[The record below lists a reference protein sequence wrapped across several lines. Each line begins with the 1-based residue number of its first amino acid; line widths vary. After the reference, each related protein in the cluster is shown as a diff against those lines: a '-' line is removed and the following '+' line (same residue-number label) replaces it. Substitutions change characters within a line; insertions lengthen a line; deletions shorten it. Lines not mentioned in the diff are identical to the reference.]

1 MMKFMTLGLVVAAL
15 AIAAPAHAQDVDAG
29 EKVFK
34 RCSSCHAVGEGA
46 KHKIGPELNDLF
58 GRVAGG
64 LPDYNYSKAMVEA
77 GQNGLV
83 WNAETLAPFLHKPK
97 EHVAG
102 TKMSF
107 PGLGNDKDVTNLIAY
122 LATYSP
128 NYVPADAAA
137 APAEGE
143 APAEPAAPA
152 AQ

>member
-58 GRVAGG
+58 GRVAGS

-102 TKMSF
+102 
-107 PGLGNDKDVTNLIAY
+107 KDPRDRRARNLARRGPRSRG
-122 LATYSP
+122 ARG
-128 NYVPADAAA
+128 AA
-137 APAEGE
+137 E
-143 APAEPAAPA
+143 A
-152 AQ
+152 